1 MPPTPGVMESPLT
14 WQKRN
19 LPTNAPASQYL
30 KQLTQGYFKY
40 LDFIISIENLANDN
54 NTNSLDD
61 LLYGKNKNMYDSP
74 WSNQLINPHST
85 MGSSN
90 GLPKSDVMVGQLCV
104 TILLAIIRNYKN
116 YLASTE

>member
-1 MPPTPGVMESPLT
+1 MESPLT

-30 KQLTQGYFKY
+30 KQLTQGYCKLSY
-40 LDFIISIENLANDN
+40 LDFIISIEILANDN

-90 GLPKSDVMVGQLCV
+90 GLPKSDVMVRQLFFFLF
-104 TILLAIIRNYKN
+104 T
-116 YLASTE
+116 

>member
-1 MPPTPGVMESPLT
+1 MTICPIFIEFHYGLGI
-14 WQKRN
+14 
-19 LPTNAPASQYL
+19 L
-30 KQLTQGYFKY
+30 K
-40 LDFIISIENLANDN
+40 ISIENLANDN

-90 GLPKSDVMVGQLCV
+90 GLPKSDVMVGQLFV
-104 TILLAIIRNYKN
+104 TFSLAIIRNYKN